1 MSLSIG
7 QYRKRIREL
16 ERINRWQSVEIW
28 KLKEEKF
35 ELTRRIEGLLDGSNN
50 LRERSSQ
57 DQKKVR
63 FSDKDEVH
71 LFTRNIGV
79 QESDH
84 GHLESNHAMGMGSG
98 DGSDIEEVV
107 TTVESVATKRR
118 KGIASQED
126 VVPSKSVKDFHLLD
140 RPQRL
145 ASKGKVKLG
154 DKVKVSWGGRIYNCK
169 VVVVRRSALKVHYLG
184 WASEFD
190 EWIPF
195 PSSRLEL
202 NN

>member
-1 MSLSIG
+1 M
-7 QYRKRIREL
+7 
-16 ERINRWQSVEIW
+16 EIW
-28 KLKEEKF
+28 NLKEEKS

-63 FSDKDEVH
+63 FSDKDEVL

-84 GHLESNHAMGMGSG
+84 GHLESNHAMGSG

-140 RPQRL
+140 RPKRL

-190 EWIPF
+190 EWVPF